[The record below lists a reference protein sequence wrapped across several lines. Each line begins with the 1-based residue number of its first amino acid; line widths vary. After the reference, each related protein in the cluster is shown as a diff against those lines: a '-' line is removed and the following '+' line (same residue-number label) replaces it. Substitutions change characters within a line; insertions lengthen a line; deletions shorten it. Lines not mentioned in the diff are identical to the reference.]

1 MDFWEL
7 IVVAVALGTDA
18 FSVAIVGGCLIDRVK
33 FRPLFR
39 LSFHFGLFQFL
50 MPVIGW
56 FGGTFLSDFAGG
68 AARYIASGLLA
79 LVAIKMFI
87 GAIGHKPEDTE
98 CKDISR
104 GLSLI
109 SLSVATSIDA
119 LLVGL
124 GIGLIESTIWFEA
137 SVIGIVAAAMTVI
150 GYFIGRKVSSLVGER
165 AEILGAIALGIIAAS
180 YLLK

>member
-1 MDFWEL
+1 MDFPEL
-7 IVVAVALGTDA
+7 IVVAIALGTDA
-18 FSVAIVGGCLIDRVK
+18 FSVAIVAGCLIDRIS
-33 FRPLFR
+33 FRPIFR

-56 FGGTFLSDFAGG
+56 LGGAFLSDFAGG
-68 AARYIASGLLA
+68 AARYIASSLLA

-87 GAIGHKPEDTE
+87 EAVGHKEEQIE

-124 GIGLIESTIWFEA
+124 GIGLMDRTIMFEA
-137 SVIGIVAAAMTVI
+137 FVIGIVAAAMTTV
-150 GYFIGRKVSSLVGER
+150 GYFIGRRVSALVGER
-165 AEILGAIALGIIAAS
+165 AEILGAIALGIIAATN
-180 YLLK
+180 LLK